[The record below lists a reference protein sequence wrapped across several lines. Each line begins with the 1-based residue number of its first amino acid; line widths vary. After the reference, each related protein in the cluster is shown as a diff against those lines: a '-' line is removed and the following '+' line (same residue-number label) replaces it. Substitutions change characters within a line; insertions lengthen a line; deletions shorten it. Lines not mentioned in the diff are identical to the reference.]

1 MSLPA
6 GYYERLIASLPDAV
20 VAVDRAGQVILWNPA
35 AEELFQRSAPRALG
49 RSAEELWGPAS
60 PLVRD
65 IQGVLTTCESRLL
78 ADGELERRDGRALPV
93 SLVVSP
99 LLSSEGAVTGAVA
112 IVRDLSRLK
121 QLEDEVR
128 RGERLSALGAMA
140 VGIAHEIRNPLGAI
154 RGAAQLIRREAEP
167 RSPWEPHI
175 EVMLR
180 EIDRVNRI
188 MEQLLDLARPT
199 PLSLVPVN
207 LAQLLDRILLLHE
220 EVARQQSVQILRH
233 YDPSLPPI
241 PGDEDRLAQVFLN
254 LVKNGIEAMPTGG
267 ALTITTRLPLTSP
280 FETAHRPLVEVQIRD
295 DGEGIAPDLLVHVF
309 DPFVTTKAGG
319 LGLGL
324 AIAHR
329 IVEEHE
335 GAMTIESQPGKGT
348 VFSCYL
354 PLRR

>member
-35 AEELFQRSAPRALG
+35 AEELFQRWAPGALG

-65 IQGVLTTCESRLL
+65 IQGVLATCESRLL

-140 VGIAHEIRNPLGAI
+140 VG
-154 RGAAQLIRREAEP
+154 
-167 RSPWEPHI
+167 
-175 EVMLR
+175 
-180 EIDRVNRI
+180 
-188 MEQLLDLARPT
+188 
-199 PLSLVPVN
+199 
-207 LAQLLDRILLLHE
+207 
-220 EVARQQSVQILRH
+220 
-233 YDPSLPPI
+233 
-241 PGDEDRLAQVFLN
+241 
-254 LVKNGIEAMPTGG
+254 
-267 ALTITTRLPLTSP
+267 
-280 FETAHRPLVEVQIRD
+280 
-295 DGEGIAPDLLVHVF
+295 
-309 DPFVTTKAGG
+309 
-319 LGLGL
+319 
-324 AIAHR
+324 
-329 IVEEHE
+329 
-335 GAMTIESQPGKGT
+335 
-348 VFSCYL
+348 
-354 PLRR
+354 